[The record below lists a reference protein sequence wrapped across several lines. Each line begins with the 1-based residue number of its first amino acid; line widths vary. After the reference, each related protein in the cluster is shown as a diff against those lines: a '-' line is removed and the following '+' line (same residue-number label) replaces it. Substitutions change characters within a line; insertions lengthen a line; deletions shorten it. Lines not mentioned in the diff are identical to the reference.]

1 MININSDITEI
12 SDKEFNKIRE
22 LVYKVS
28 GIKLSD
34 IKKPLV
40 VGRLKK
46 IIIEHGF
53 SNFMEYYN
61 YVLNDKS
68 GESLNKLITKI
79 STNHTFF
86 NRESEHFEF
95 FTNTALPVVY
105 KQLMNKKSNDLRIW
119 CAASSSGEEPYMII
133 MRMLD
138 FFEDKH
144 GWNSKLLATD
154 ISHKVLLEAIE
165 GTYSEDSISKLP
177 VNYRNKYFNKLET
190 ENKWQVKGAVR
201 KKVLFKKFNLM
212 HKFPFK
218 DQFDIIFIR
227 NVMIYFD
234 QVTRQTL
241 VDKLYKYLKQGGF
254 LFIGHS
260 ETLNNIDS
268 GFKFVKSSVY
278 RKV

>member
-1 MININSDITEI
+1 MSDQALSSL
-12 SDKEFNKIRE
+12 SDNEFNKIRD
-22 LVYKVS
+22 LVYKIS

-46 IIIEHGF
+46 IMLDNGF
-53 SNFMEYYN
+53 NSFMDYYN
-61 YVLNDKS
+61 FVINDKS
-68 GESLNKLITKI
+68 GEALNTLITRI

-95 FTNTALPVVY
+95 FSDKALPVVH
-105 KQLMNKKSNDLRIW
+105 KQLLNKNSKDLRIW

-138 FFEDKH
+138 FYHDKP
-144 GWNSKLLATD
+144 GWDMRLLATD
-154 ISHKVLLEAIE
+154 ISHKVLKEAIE
-165 GTYSEDSISKLP
+165 GIYTDDSISKLP
-177 VNYRNKYFNKLET
+177 VNFRNKYFDSIDNGK
-190 ENKWQVKGAVR
+190 NWQVKPQIRSRVMY
-201 KKVLFKKFNLM
+201 KKFNLM
-212 HKFPFK
+212 HDFPFK
-218 DQFDIIFIR
+218 AQFDMIFIR

-241 VDKLYKYLKQGGF
+241 VDKLYKFTKPGGF

-260 ETLNNIDS
+260 ETLNNIETD
-268 GFKFVKSSVY
+268 FKFIQSSVY
-278 RKV
+278 RKM